1 MKSKL
6 NTPSQVQMK
15 TEIILKATQSDIV
28 ELLIN
33 EMREDLEAQHL
44 TLNTRLEEQ
53 LRTYF
58 VDADIVTTNLING
71 INVPADL
78 LKFINKNNMVADTTE
93 SHETLMGFSYLPV
106 KFISYGLNKLPNYG
120 RDINGYI
127 ETRMDQTIIKELSEI
142 KKPEYQR
149 RGRSPFNITLPSIR
163 GYADKD
169 SKIVISMTAPYL
181 KDDDRGTLVRYVIG
195 EDKASAPLKK
205 VIKWFKDNYGINN
218 IAKELKS
225 LQRMC
230 EDIAVTMS
238 ELEAINHKIWDL
250 QKNPGKYKARF
261 TKASLQKSP
270 EGQEILQVVD
280 QLKSSDNNLLNS

>member
-1 MKSKL
+1 MK
-6 NTPSQVQMK
+6 NTVMK
-15 TEIILKATQSDIV
+15 TEITLKATQSDIV

-58 VDADIVTTNLING
+58 VDANIVTTNLING

-78 LKFINKNNMVADTTE
+78 LKFINKNNMVADTTKC
-93 SHETLMGFSYLPV
+93 HETLMGFSHLPV
-106 KFISYGLNKLPNYG
+106 KFMAYGLNKLPTYG
-120 RDINGYI
+120 RDINDYI
-127 ETRMDQTIIKELSEI
+127 EARMDHTIIKELSEI
-142 KKPEYQR
+142 RKV
-149 RGRSPFNITLPSIR
+149 RSPFNITLPSMR

-169 SKIVISMTAPYL
+169 NKIVISMTAPYL
-181 KDDDRGTLVRYVIG
+181 KDDDRRTLVGYVKG
-195 EDKASAPLKK
+195 VDKASAPLKR

-225 LQRMC
+225 LQSMC

-238 ELEAINHKIWDL
+238 ELEAINHQIWDL

-261 TKASLQKSP
+261 TKASLDKSP
-270 EGQEILQVVD
+270 EGKEILKVVD
-280 QLKSSDNNLLNS
+280 ELKNSNKTLLNP